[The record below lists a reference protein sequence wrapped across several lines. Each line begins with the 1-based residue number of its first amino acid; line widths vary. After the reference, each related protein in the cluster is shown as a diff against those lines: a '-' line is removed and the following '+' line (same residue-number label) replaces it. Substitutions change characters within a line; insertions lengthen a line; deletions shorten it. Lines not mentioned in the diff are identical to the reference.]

1 MLRQHLQQH
10 SFAPHRLLHA
20 SSTVG
25 PSPQR
30 ASRRF
35 RLDEL
40 EKGTPMTAKIRK
52 MLPLLLALILAAL
65 TLKPM
70 PQAAA
75 QIIDKVDK
83 NLYSETA
90 NPTADIAAALARA
103 RREHKRVIL
112 DFGGNWCG
120 DCQVLDIYYHRS
132 PNAELLAKNFILV
145 HVNIGHMDKNVEV
158 AKKYNVPITKGV
170 PALAVID
177 ANGNLLYAQREK
189 EFEHTSPEAITAF
202 LNRWKPDNKASP
214 RKL

>member
-1 MLRQHLQQH
+1 MILK
-10 SFAPHRLLHA
+10 
-20 SSTVG
+20 
-25 PSPQR
+25 
-30 ASRRF
+30 SRN
-35 RLDEL
+35 
-40 EKGTPMTAKIRK
+40 MI
-52 MLPLLLALILAAL
+52 LPALAFTLIAL
-65 TLKPM
+65 TAIPQ

-75 QIIDKVDK
+75 QIIDKVNK

-120 DCQVLDIYYHRS
+120 DCQLLDIYYHQS

-145 HVNIGHMDKNVEV
+145 HIDIGHMDKNVDV

-177 ANGNLLYAQREK
+177 ANGKLLYAEREK
-189 EFEHTSPEAITAF
+189 EFEHPTPQSITAF
-202 LNRWKPDNKASP
+202 LNRWKPVTHAAPLKKS
-214 RKL
+214 